1 VIPEGESGGGQGFS
15 RRHSGAVRAI
25 LYAPD
30 QPRHLPIFSS
40 PGVMQIVVEGREG
53 SRLGKE

>member
-1 VIPEGESGGGQGFS
+1 MVPGSLLCWVRSSTF
-15 RRHSGAVRAI
+15 RRNSSTLRKSP
-25 LYAPD
+25 PD
-30 QPRHLPIFSS
+30 QPQRLPIFSS